1 MNLTRNVSFA
11 ARDDDWGG
19 IYRLKDRGP
28 FFGNW
33 ELIVYPDGK
42 EG

>member
-11 ARDDDWGG
+11 ARDDYYGG
-19 IYRLKDRGP
+19 IECNNARGP
-28 FFGNW
+28 KFGGGD
-33 ELIVYPDGK
+33 LVVYPDGK